1 MFFCELESL
10 DMELRQ
16 LEYFVAVADE
26 SNFTRAAERVHIS
39 QSGVSAQIRQ
49 LEKELNCELFDRSSR
64 VVRLTPAGRAA
75 LEPARHALAAAAG
88 VEQAVDEVA
97 GLLRGHLTIGMVTGC
112 TITPLFIALEKFH
125 RSHPGV
131 EMMLR
136 ESSSDMMVGEVRRGT
151 IDLALIGAAGS
162 IPSGLNSMTIVSEGL
177 CAMVPVGHSL
187 DRRKSL
193 SMNDIADQRIIAMPA
208 GTGLRTAFDRACL
221 AHGVEPVI
229 ALEASAP
236 DAIVELAARGLGIGI
251 LSVSMADDHRDRLA
265 AVPLVGLPDP
275 ALLAAVWP
283 ESAGPAVRALV
294 PELQEA
300 FAL

>member
-1 MFFCELESL
+1 
-10 DMELRQ
+10 MELRQ

-64 VVRLTPAGRAA
+64 VVRLTPAGHAA

-97 GLLRGHLTIGMVTGC
+97 GLLRGHLAIGMVTGC
-112 TITPLFIALEKFH
+112 TITPLFAALEKFH

-131 EMMLR
+131 EVMLR
-136 ESSSDMMVGEVRRGT
+136 ESSSDMMVGEVRSGT

-177 CAMVPVGHSL
+177 CAMIPVGHSL
-187 DRRKSL
+187 GRRKSL

-221 AHGVEPVI
+221 SHGVEPVI

-275 ALLAAVWP
+275 ALLAVIWP

-294 PELQEA
+294 PELEEA